1 MIDFFINSGAG
12 AAVGCGEK
20 KERYL
25 FNYYRG
31 GDARSNKKVLRRVA
45 GSGYWK
51 STGKEK
57 MIVVEPEKQVIGMK
71 RVMVFYGGIKPS
83 VISRTDWVLHE
94 YSLIVSPKKNSNG
107 DLNAAGFANNNMLSP
122 TTTSSQVTY
131 VSQVIF
137 LKYKKV
143 YLFIYSV
150 FFVKFEIRI

>member
-1 MIDFFINSGAG
+1 M
-12 AAVGCGEK
+12 GCGEK

-31 GDARSNKKVLRRVA
+31 GGARSNKKVLRRVA

-143 YLFIYSV
+143 YLFIYS
-150 FFVKFEIRI
+150 FFFCKI